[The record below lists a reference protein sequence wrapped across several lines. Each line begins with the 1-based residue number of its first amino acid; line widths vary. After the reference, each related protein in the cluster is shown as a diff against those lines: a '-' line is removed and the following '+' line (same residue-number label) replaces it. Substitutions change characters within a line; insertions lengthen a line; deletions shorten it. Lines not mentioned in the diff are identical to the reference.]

1 MPLKLAIVGRPNVGK
16 SRLFNRLA
24 GRTAAIVHDTPG
36 VTRDRQAV
44 DAEYEGIALTLIDTA
59 GFEDAVT
66 GSIAHRMTQQTITA
80 IAEAEA
86 LLFLIDARAGIT
98 AGDQII
104 AQTLRKS
111 GKPVILAANKCEG
124 RVEIP
129 AEIYGLGL
137 GDPIRISAEHN
148 LGMEDLVAALE
159 ALVPK
164 SQAEDEEEDGEQEDE
179 AYHEDI
185 EEEAEDVEEGEQD
198 DEDYH
203 EDIDAEDEDEFSEDD
218 EPLEDITVNYLDRP
232 LRLALV
238 GRPNVGKSSLFNHLL
253 GEERSLVGPEA
264 GLTRDSIT
272 APWKAGDRDVL
283 LHDTAGLRKKARVA
297 GETLE
302 EMSVA
307 STLEAIRFADC
318 VIVMIDANAPFEK
331 QDLTIADLIAREG
344 RAIVFAV
351 NKWDLLENKAGG
363 ISRMREKLDRLL
375 PQIAGAPLIATSAR
389 TGEGIDRLADAV
401 TEADKAWNTRISTST
416 LNRFLEGA
424 LQRHATPAISGRRVR
439 IRYMTQ
445 RKARPPSFT
454 LFGNQLDALPE
465 AYLRYLSN
473 GLRENFNLKGTPLR
487 FSVRNSK
494 NPYAPKP
501 KK

>member
-44 DAEYEGIALTLIDTA
+44 DAEYEGLALRLIDTA
-59 GFEDAVT
+59 GFEDAAT
-66 GSIAHRMTQQTITA
+66 GSIANRMTKQTLTA

-86 LLFLIDARAGIT
+86 LLFLIDARAGVT

-104 AQTLRKS
+104 AQALRKS

-124 RVEIP
+124 RITPPPE
-129 AEIYGLGL
+129 AYGLGL
-137 GDPIRISAEHN
+137 GEPIAISAEHN
-148 LGMEDLVAALE
+148 LGMENIVAALE
-159 ALVPK
+159 ELVGAAP
-164 SQAEDEEEDGEQEDE
+164 AGDAEEEDQEDT
-179 AYHEDI
+179 D
-185 EEEAEDVEEGEQD
+185 EE
-198 DEDYH
+198 
-203 EDIDAEDEDEFSEDD
+203 EFSEDD
-218 EPLEDITVNYLDRP
+218 EPTDDVVVNYLDRP

-238 GRPNVGKSSLFNHLL
+238 GRPNVGKSSLFNQLL
-253 GEERSLVGPEA
+253 GEERSLTGPEA

-272 APWKAGDRDVL
+272 APWKAGERDVL

-297 GETLE
+297 DESLE

-318 VIVMIDANAPFEK
+318 VIVMIDATAPFEK
-331 QDLTIADLIAREG
+331 QDLTIADLITREG
-344 RAIVFAV
+344 RAIVFAI

-375 PQIAGAPLIATSAR
+375 PQVAGAPLVATSAR
-389 TGEGIDRLADAV
+389 TGEGLDRLEAAV
-401 TEADKAWNTRISTST
+401 TEADRAWNSRVSTAT
-416 LNRFLEGA
+416 LNRFLEEA

-465 AYLRYLSN
+465 AYLRYLQN
-473 GLRENFNLKGTPLR
+473 GLREAFDLKGTPLR

-494 NPYAPKP
+494 NPYAT

>member
-1 MPLKLAIVGRPNVGK
+1 MRLKLAIVGRPNVGK

-24 GRTAAIVHDTPG
+24 GRSAAIVHDTPG

-44 DAEYEGIALTLIDTA
+44 EAEYEGIALTLIDTA
-59 GFEDAVT
+59 GFEDAAT
-66 GSIAHRMTQQTITA
+66 GSVAHRMTQQTLTA

-124 RVEIP
+124 RVEAP
-129 AEIYGLGL
+129 AEAYGLGL
-137 GDPIRISAEHN
+137 GEPIRISAEHN

-159 ALVPK
+159 DLAPRTE
-164 SQAEDEEEDGEQEDE
+164 SDEEEDS
-179 AYHEDI
+179 
-185 EEEAEDVEEGEQD
+185 EEEYEDAEEDFEGE
-198 DEDYH
+198 
-203 EDIDAEDEDEFSEDD
+203 EDEFSEED
-218 EPLEDITVNYLDRP
+218 EPAEAITVNYLDRP

-264 GLTRDSIT
+264 GLTRDAIT

-375 PQIAGAPLIATSAR
+375 PQVAGAPLVATSAR
-389 TGEGIDRLADAV
+389 TGEGLDRLEAAI
-401 TEADKAWNTRISTST
+401 TEADKAWNTRVSTAT

-465 AYLRYLSN
+465 AYLRYLTN

-494 NPYAPKP
+494 NPYASKS

>member
-24 GRTAAIVHDTPG
+24 GRAAAIVHDTPG

-44 DAEYEGIALTLIDTA
+44 DAEYEGLSLRLIDTA
-59 GFEDAVT
+59 GFEDAAS
-66 GSIAHRMTQQTITA
+66 GSIAHRMTKQTITA

-86 LLFLIDARAGIT
+86 LLFLIDARAGVT

-104 AQTLRKS
+104 AQALRKS

-124 RVEIP
+124 RVEPP
-129 AEIYGLGL
+129 AEVYGLGF
-137 GDPIRISAEHN
+137 GEAIAISAEHN
-148 LGMEDLVAALE
+148 LGMEGIVAALE
-159 ALVPK
+159 ELVPAGDAK
-164 SQAEDEEEDGEQEDE
+164 EDDEEER
-179 AYHEDI
+179 
-185 EEEAEDVEEGEQD
+185 
-198 DEDYH
+198 DED
-203 EDIDAEDEDEFSEDD
+203 AEEEFSEDD
-218 EPLEDITVNYLDRP
+218 EPEEDITVHYLDRP

-238 GRPNVGKSSLFNHLL
+238 GRPNVGKSSLFNQLL
-253 GEERSLVGPEA
+253 GEERSLTGPEA
-264 GLTRDSIT
+264 GLTRDAIT
-272 APWKAGDRDVL
+272 APWKAGERDVL

-318 VIVMIDANAPFEK
+318 VIVMIDATAPFEK

-344 RAIVFAV
+344 RAIVFAI
-351 NKWDLLENKAGG
+351 NKWDLLENKAGA

-375 PQIAGAPLIATSAR
+375 PQVAGAPLIATSAR
-389 TGEGIDRLADAV
+389 TGEGIERLEAAI
-401 TEADKAWNTRISTST
+401 TEADKAWNSRISTAT
-416 LNRFLEGA
+416 LNRFLGEA

-465 AYLRYLSN
+465 AYLRYLQN
-473 GLRENFNLKGTPLR
+473 GLREAFELKGTPLR
-487 FSVRNSK
+487 F
-494 NPYAPKP
+494 
-501 KK
+501 

>member
-24 GRTAAIVHDTPG
+24 GRAAAIVHDTPG

-44 DAEYEGIALTLIDTA
+44 DAEYAGLPLHLIDTA
-59 GFEDAVT
+59 GFEDAAA
-66 GSIAHRMTQQTITA
+66 GSIAHRMTKQTLTA

-86 LLFLIDARAGIT
+86 LLFVIDARDGVT

-104 AQTLRKS
+104 AQALRKS

-124 RVEIP
+124 RVEPP
-129 AEIYGLGL
+129 AEAYGLGF
-137 GDPIRISAEHN
+137 GEPIAISAEHN
-148 LGMEDLVAALE
+148 LGMEGIVAALE
-159 ALVPK
+159 PLAGSATAPAD
-164 SQAEDEEEDGEQEDE
+164 QEEEYEEEDD
-179 AYHEDI
+179 
-185 EEEAEDVEEGEQD
+185 DV
-198 DEDYH
+198 
-203 EDIDAEDEDEFSEDD
+203 EFSEDE
-218 EPLEDITVNYLDRP
+218 EPEEEVVVNYLDRP

-238 GRPNVGKSSLFNHLL
+238 GRPNVGKSSLFNQLL
-253 GEERSLVGPEA
+253 GEERALVGPEA
-264 GLTRDSIT
+264 GLTRDAIT
-272 APWKAGDRDVL
+272 APWKAGERDVL
-283 LHDTAGLRKKARVA
+283 LHDTAGLRKKAKVA
-297 GETLE
+297 EETLE

-307 STLEAIRFADC
+307 STHEAIRFADC
-318 VIVMIDANAPFEK
+318 VVVMIDANTPFEK

-344 RAIVFAV
+344 RAVVFAI
-351 NKWDLLENKAGG
+351 NKWDLLENKAGA

-375 PQIAGAPLIATSAR
+375 PQVAGAPLIATSAR
-389 TGEGIDRLADAV
+389 TGEGIERLEAAI
-401 TEADKAWNTRISTST
+401 TEADKAWNTRISTAT
-416 LNRFLEGA
+416 LNRFLGEA

-465 AYLRYLSN
+465 AYLRYLQN
-473 GLRENFNLKGTPLR
+473 GLRETFELKGTPLR

-494 NPYAPKP
+494 NPYAG
-501 KK
+501 KKR

>member
-1 MPLKLAIVGRPNVGK
+1 MSDERHSQGPKEPRRLKLAIVGRPNVGK

-24 GRTAAIVHDTPG
+24 GRAAAIVHDTPG

-44 DAEYEGIALTLIDTA
+44 DADYDGLALTLVDTA
-59 GFEDAVT
+59 GFEDAAT
-66 GSIAHRMTQQTITA
+66 GSVAQRMTAQTITA
-80 IAEAEA
+80 IAEAQA
-86 LLFLIDARAGIT
+86 LLFVIDARAGLT
-98 AGDQII
+98 TGDEII
-104 AQTLRKS
+104 ARELHKS

-124 RVEIP
+124 RTDALADV
-129 AEIYGLGL
+129 YGLGF
-137 GDPIRISAEHN
+137 GEPIRISAEHN
-148 LGMEDLVAALE
+148 LGMDELVAALE
-159 ALVPK
+159 PLAPRVAPP
-164 SQAEDEEEDGEQEDE
+164 QDDDDAEFEDDFGEEDETG
-179 AYHEDI
+179 
-185 EEEAEDVEEGEQD
+185 AET
-198 DEDYH
+198 
-203 EDIDAEDEDEFSEDD
+203 
-218 EPLEDITVNYLDRP
+218 TVHYLDRP

-264 GLTRDSIT
+264 GLTRDAIT
-272 APWKAGDRDVL
+272 APWKVDLSEAGMREVL

-318 VIVMIDANAPFEK
+318 VVVMIDATAPFEK
-331 QDLTIADLIAREG
+331 QDLTIADMIAREG
-344 RAIVFAV
+344 RAIVFAA
-351 NKWDLLENKAGG
+351 NKWDLLENKAGA
-363 ISRMREKLDRLL
+363 ISRLREKLDRLL
-375 PQIAGAPLIATSAR
+375 PQVAGAPLVATSAR
-389 TGEGIDRLADAV
+389 TGEGIERLIPAIAGADA
-401 TEADKAWNTRISTST
+401 AWNTRVSTAT
-416 LNRFLEGA
+416 LNRFLEQA

-465 AYLRYLSN
+465 DYLRYLSN

-494 NPYAPKP
+494 NPYDP
-501 KK
+501 KKR

>member
-1 MPLKLAIVGRPNVGK
+1 MPLMLTIVGRPNVGK

-24 GRTAAIVHDTPG
+24 GRAAAIVHDTPG

-44 DAEYEGIALTLIDTA
+44 DAEYEGIALRLIDTA
-59 GFEDAVT
+59 GFEDAAS
-66 GSIAHRMTQQTITA
+66 GSIAHRMTGQTLTA
-80 IAEAEA
+80 IKDAEA
-86 LLFLIDARAGIT
+86 LLFLIDARAGVT

-104 AQTLRKS
+104 AQALRKS
-111 GKPVILAANKCEG
+111 GKPVILVANKCEG
-124 RVEIP
+124 RVEPP
-129 AEIYGLGL
+129 AEAYGLGF
-137 GDPIRISAEHN
+137 GEAIRISAEHN
-148 LGMEDLVAALE
+148 LGMEDIVAALE
-159 ALVPK
+159 ALAGSAP
-164 SQAEDEEEDGEQEDE
+164 AGDADEEQEDE
-179 AYHEDI
+179 D
-185 EEEAEDVEEGEQD
+185 EE
-198 DEDYH
+198 
-203 EDIDAEDEDEFSEDD
+203 EFSEDD
-218 EPLEDITVNYLDRP
+218 EPEEDVVVNYLDRP

-238 GRPNVGKSSLFNHLL
+238 GRPNVGKSSLFNQLL
-253 GEERSLVGPEA
+253 GEERSLTGPEA

-283 LHDTAGLRKKARVA
+283 LHDTAGLRKKARVV

-307 STLEAIRFADC
+307 STLDAIRFADC
-318 VIVMIDANAPFEK
+318 VIVMIDATAPFEK

-351 NKWDLLENKAGG
+351 NKWDLLENKAGAV
-363 ISRMREKLDRLL
+363 SRMREKLDRLL
-375 PQIAGAPLIATSAR
+375 PQVAGAPLVATSAR
-389 TGEGIDRLADAV
+389 TGEGIARLEAAI
-401 TEADKAWNTRISTST
+401 TEADKAWNTRISTAT
-416 LNRFLEGA
+416 LNRFLGEA

-465 AYLRYLSN
+465 AYLRYLQN
-473 GLRENFNLKGTPLR
+473 GLRETFELKGTPLR

-494 NPYAPKP
+494 NPYAT

>member
-1 MPLKLAIVGRPNVGK
+1 MPLNLAIVGRPNVGK

-24 GRTAAIVHDTPG
+24 GRAAAIVHDTPG

-44 DAEYEGIALTLIDTA
+44 DAVFDGLSLRLIDTA
-59 GFEDAVT
+59 GFEEAAA
-66 GSIAHRMTQQTITA
+66 GSVAHRMTKQTLAA

-86 LLFLIDARAGIT
+86 LLFVVDARDGLT

-104 AQTLRKS
+104 AEALRKS

-124 RVEIP
+124 RTQPP
-129 AEIYGLGL
+129 AEAWGLGF
-137 GDPIRISAEHN
+137 GEPIAISAEHN
-148 LGMEDLVAALE
+148 LGMAELADALAPLAPKALIPDEEDN
-159 ALVPK
+159 
-164 SQAEDEEEDGEQEDE
+164 EEEDIED
-179 AYHEDI
+179 
-185 EEEAEDVEEGEQD
+185 G
-198 DEDYH
+198 
-203 EDIDAEDEDEFSEDD
+203 DAEDEIEGEA
-218 EPLEDITVNYLDRP
+218 PVARYLDRP

-238 GRPNVGKSSLFNHLL
+238 GRPNVGKSSLFNQLL

-264 GLTRDSIT
+264 GLTRDAIT

-297 GETLE
+297 GEILE

-318 VIVMIDANAPFEK
+318 VIVMIDATAPFEK
-331 QDLTIADLIAREG
+331 QDLAIADLIAREG

-351 NKWDLLENKAGG
+351 NKWDLLENKAGA

-375 PQIAGAPLIATSAR
+375 PQVAGAPLIATSAR
-389 TGEGIDRLADAV
+389 TGEGLERLEAAIA
-401 TEADKAWNTRISTST
+401 EADKAWNTRVPTGV
-416 LNRFLEGA
+416 LNRFLEQA

-465 AYLRYLSN
+465 AYLRYLQN
-473 GLRENFNLKGTPLR
+473 GLRESFGLKGTPLR

-494 NPYAPKP
+494 NPYAG

>member
-1 MPLKLAIVGRPNVGK
+1 MPLTLAIVGRPNVGK

-24 GRTAAIVHDTPG
+24 GRAAAIVHDTPG

-44 DAEYEGIALTLIDTA
+44 EAVFDGLSLRLIDTA
-59 GFEDAVT
+59 GFEDAAT
-66 GSIAHRMTQQTITA
+66 GSIAHRMTKQTLAA

-86 LLFLIDARAGIT
+86 LLFVVDARDGLT

-104 AQTLRKS
+104 AEALRKS

-124 RVEIP
+124 RTQPP
-129 AEIYGLGL
+129 AEAWGLGFGEPL
-137 GDPIRISAEHN
+137 PISAEHN
-148 LGMEDLVAALE
+148 IGMAELADALSSLAPKALIPDEED
-159 ALVPK
+159 
-164 SQAEDEEEDGEQEDE
+164 DEEEVIEDGDVEDE
-179 AYHEDI
+179 I
-185 EEEAEDVEEGEQD
+185 EGEAPVA
-198 DEDYH
+198 H
-203 EDIDAEDEDEFSEDD
+203 
-218 EPLEDITVNYLDRP
+218 YLDRP

-238 GRPNVGKSSLFNHLL
+238 GRPNVGKSSLFNQLL

-264 GLTRDSIT
+264 GLTRDAIT
-272 APWKAGDRDVL
+272 ATWKAGERDVL

-297 GETLE
+297 GEILE

-307 STLEAIRFADC
+307 STLDAIRFADC
-318 VIVMIDANAPFEK
+318 VIVMIDATAPFEK
-331 QDLTIADLIAREG
+331 QDLAIADLIAREG

-351 NKWDLLENKAGG
+351 NKWDLLENKAGA

-375 PQIAGAPLIATSAR
+375 PQVAGAPLIATSAR
-389 TGEGIDRLADAV
+389 TGEGLERLEAAVAD
-401 TEADKAWNTRISTST
+401 ADKAWNTRIPTGV

-465 AYLRYLSN
+465 AYLRYLQN
-473 GLRENFNLKGTPLR
+473 GLRESFGLKGTPLR

-494 NPYAPKP
+494 NPYAG

>member
-66 GSIAHRMTQQTITA
+66 GSVAHRMTQQTITA

-159 ALVPK
+159 ELIPK
-164 SQAEDEEEDGEQEDE
+164 AETADEENGEQEDAE
-179 AYHEDI
+179 YSEDI
-185 EEEAEDVEEGEQD
+185 EEEE
-198 DEDYH
+198 
-203 EDIDAEDEDEFSEDD
+203 EDEFSEDD

-272 APWKAGDRDVL
+272 APWKAGNRDVL

-331 QDLTIADLIAREG
+331 QDLTIADMIAREG

>member
-66 GSIAHRMTQQTITA
+66 GSVAHRMTQQTITA

-159 ALVPK
+159 ELVPK
-164 SQAEDEEEDGEQEDE
+164 AQTADEEDGEQEDAE
-179 AYHEDI
+179 YSEDI
-185 EEEAEDVEEGEQD
+185 EEEEEE
-198 DEDYH
+198 E
-203 EDIDAEDEDEFSEDD
+203 EEFSEGD

-272 APWKAGDRDVL
+272 APWKAGTRDVL
-283 LHDTAGLRKKARVA
+283 LHDTAGLRKKARMA

-331 QDLTIADLIAREG
+331 QDLTIADMIAREG

-363 ISRMREKLDRLL
+363 ISKMREKLDRLL